1 LGNEIINPLAQVANT
16 YNDYNW
22 LNGNFGLDYKLLM
35 GSLSSSMG
43 FNTSNSKAKDFA
55 KQINY
60 GGKVFDVQ
68 KYS

>member
-1 LGNEIINPLAQVANT
+1 
-16 YNDYNW
+16 

-35 GSLSSSMG
+35 GSVLSSSMG

-60 GGKVFDVQ
+60 GGKVLMFKEVQ
-68 KYS
+68 LIKML